1 MLGVV
6 NRSRTIPILLL
17 AASFHGG
24 CSVHTGLTPPT
35 TPASPERFHHARS
48 VGDFVDDRWWESFG
62 DPTLDGLMTEVFD
75 RNLSIQAALARLD
88 QFAAISRFENSSLY
102 PQIDAGAEG
111 SRNVSDIGSSE
122 GAVARN
128 SWSAGATISYE
139 VDLWGKLKAGRQA
152 SYADSLASEQNAR
165 ALVLSISAQLANQYF
180 RIVELRQQQDLLQ
193 KTITFYEE
201 NLAFVERRYL
211 RGTVTSLDLYQAE
224 TSLADVRAQLSGTDE
239 QLALTEHGLALL
251 LGRYPTTEWLS
262 GETELPEP
270 PAPLATGLP
279 GDLIDRRPDIRAAH
293 HAMEAADRRTA
304 EAIADR
310 LPGIRLTASLAG
322 YGSSEPSSP
331 TALIGN
337 ALIGVAQ
344 PLFYGGA
351 LAAEEER
358 ARAVWREAAT
368 NYMQAVLEAF
378 REVED
383 ALVQKKHQE
392 EKLQHLEDLE
402 EASRESL
409 RLATDQYLIGT
420 SDYLQVIVSQAAH
433 LSASRRLISA
443 HGALIRSHTQ
453 LAVALGG
460 SWTDEALRLARS
472 STATVMQGN

>member
-1 MLGVV
+1 
-6 NRSRTIPILLL
+6 L
-17 AASFHGG
+17 AASVFGG
-24 CSVHTGLTPPT
+24 CSVHTGLTPPS
-35 TPASPERFHHARS
+35 TPTPPEQYHNARS
-48 VGDFVDDRWWESFG
+48 VGEFVDDRWWESFG
-62 DPTLDGLMTEVFD
+62 DPTLDGLMTELFD

-88 QFAAISRFENSSLY
+88 QFAAVLRFEDSSLM
-102 PQIDAGAEG
+102 PQIDAGTEG
-111 SRNVSDIGSSE
+111 SRNVSKSSQ
-122 GAVARN
+122 GTVALN

-152 SYADSLASEQNAR
+152 SYADFLASEQNAR

-180 RIVELRQQQDLLQ
+180 RIVELRQQQDLLR
-193 KTITFYEE
+193 KTIDFYEE

-239 QLALTEHGLALL
+239 ELALTEHVLSLL
-251 LGRYPTTEWLS
+251 LGRYPRTEWLS

-270 PAPLATGLP
+270 PAPLAAGLP
-279 GDLIDRRPDIRAAH
+279 GDLIALRPDIRAAH
-293 HAMEAADRRTA
+293 HQMEAADRRTA
-304 EAIADR
+304 QAIANR

-322 YGSSEPSSP
+322 YGTSEPSSP
-331 TALIGN
+331 TTMIGN

-351 LAAEEER
+351 LEAEEER

-368 NYMQAVLEAF
+368 NYTQAVLQAF

-383 ALVQKKHQE
+383 ALVQKRHQE
-392 EKLQHLEDLE
+392 EKLHHLEDLE

-409 RLATDQYLIGT
+409 RLATDQYLMGT

-460 SWTDEALRLARS
+460 SWTDEALRRARS
-472 STATVMQGN
+472 STANVTQRN